1 MRSLP
6 RRVWGFGLLAVVVTL
21 AVTVFVLRSG
31 SKPPAPPPPPDV
43 PYADARAVV
52 DRHCV
57 ACHSEN
63 PTVPAFPIAP
73 GALSLD
79 TAEQMQKYA
88 ARIKVRV
95 SVERDMPLLN
105 KSHMTDAER
114 AVLSG
119 WVDAGAKVP

>member
-6 RRVWGFGLLAVVVTL
+6 RWVWGVFSLVATVTG
-21 AVTVFVLRSG
+21 AVFVLRSA
-31 SKPPAPPPPPDV
+31 SPPPAPPVPDV
-43 PYADARAVV
+43 PYAEARAVV

-63 PTVPAFPIAP
+63 PTIPAFPIAP

-79 TAEQMQKYA
+79 TAEQMQQA
-88 ARIKVRV
+88 AYRIKVRV
-95 SVERDMPLLN
+95 SIERDMPLLN
-105 KSHMTDAER
+105 KTHMTDEER

-119 WVDAGAKVP
+119 WVDAGGKIP